1 MADTPTG
8 NRSRPARTPAGRTPS
23 QKTPSGRT
31 SNPDASVHT
40 PLDRTGPRELA
51 NSVRRGLSASGRKNN
66 NAPTPHATAARR
78 ALEQRRTAMFTPG
91 KNRRRSLRE
100 QHQTPMNILNQLAK
114 RLAPSTQQVAASS
127 SPADREPQSGL
138 QSIGE
143 REEAADEDDYMDD
156 EPDVQGDYDDDDD
169 DDDEL
174 PAPPRL
180 SLPLQEDDDDT
191 VELRP
196 PRLSVIPDDN
206 ITNYTV
212 GSVELPRDQPASRYS
227 RGSFGSV
234 RGSDYFGLND
244 PTVEMTGRQSDFF
257 PGSLLEDLRDRAEDN
272 AAAFDRFENDATMR
286 TIGRQSDFTLGV
298 PADMGDQTTFML
310 SEPGGDAPATSPLP
324 RDSAAAEAAQRGG
337 EATYSNISFI
347 PENPEGE
354 SIAPFGDDDDDD
366 DEDHGERQVFDHD
379 EPTVRQDR
387 VEQEED
393 AEAGRRRASALTHGE
408 TLISEGED
416 SDPADAT
423 LRQQDTT
430 MMTPGRSAP
439 ARRGS
444 KPKKKQKRI
453 SRHGAE
459 YPPLPPSFVRRVAH
473 RAVQTSGLSNHRI
486 SSDVLAALTQ
496 ASEWFFEQLGD
507 DLGAYADHAQRT
519 VIEESDVLTLMKR
532 QRQIGSDATLFSLA
546 QRHLPRE
553 LLQELRMPQQ
563 PNLKGQRHKS
573 LTQFDDDDDDDE
585 DASEIS

>member
-8 NRSRPARTPAGRTPS
+8 NRSRPGRTPAGPTPS

-114 RLAPSTQQVAASS
+114 RLAPSTQQVVASS
-127 SPADREPQSGL
+127 SPADREPRSSL
-138 QSIGE
+138 RPIGQ
-143 REEAADEDDYMDD
+143 REEADDEDDYMDD
-156 EPDVQGDYDDDDD
+156 EPDVQGDYDDDE
-169 DDDEL
+169 DDEL

-191 VELRP
+191 MELRP

-234 RGSDYFGLND
+234 RGSDYFDPND

-272 AAAFDRFENDATMR
+272 AAAFDRYENDATMR

-324 RDSAAAEAAQRGG
+324 RDSAAAESAPTGG
-337 EATYSNISFI
+337 DATYGNISFI

-354 SIAPFGDDDDDD
+354 NTRQFGDDDDD
-366 DEDHGERQVFDHD
+366 EGHGERQVFDYD

-387 VEQEED
+387 GEQEQD

-408 TLISEGED
+408 TFISEGED
-416 SDPADAT
+416 SDAADAT

-430 MMTPGRSAP
+430 MTPGRSAP
-439 ARRGS
+439 ARRGP

-573 LTQFDDDDDDDE
+573 LTQFDDEDDDE